1 MLDSKEVRGTKERVL
16 EAALDEFA
24 DYGLAGARVD
34 RIARRADINKAMIYY
49 HFDSKEALYDHVL
62 KAHMEGAVMTL
73 TAEIAEDLP
82 LEEILRIIAEYH
94 RRGFESADKFSRIVL
109 REFAAGSE
117 SIKRVLPELAGK
129 ENLRRLIVRKIE
141 EGKHEGKYRDI
152 DIRQT
157 MIAFVGMSLFYLM
170 IAPMANQ
177 VWGIEDD
184 SEFKNQRS
192 DAIVDLFMRGLEAR

>member
-1 MLDSKEVRGTKERVL
+1 MRQNGELRGTKERIFD
-16 EAALDEFA
+16 AALDEFA
-24 DYGLAGARVD
+24 DHGLAGARVD
-34 RIARRADINKAMIYY
+34 RIAHRAGINKAMIYY

-62 KAHMEGAVMTL
+62 MAHMEGAITTL
-73 TAEIAEDLP
+73 TTEITADLP
-82 LEEILRIIAEYH
+82 LEEILRMIAEYH
-94 RRGFESADKFSRIVL
+94 RRGFESAGKFSRIML
-109 REFAAGSE
+109 RELAAGSE
-117 SIKRVLPELAGK
+117 SIKRILPELAGK
-129 ENLRRLIVRKIE
+129 ENLRRLIVRRIE
-141 EGKHEGKYRDI
+141 EGKQQGKYRDI
-152 DIRQT
+152 DIRQA

>member
-1 MLDSKEVRGTKERVL
+1 MLDNKQVRGTRERVL

-34 RIARRADINKAMIYY
+34 RIARRAGVNKAMIYY

-62 KAHMEGAVMTL
+62 KAHMEVAVATL

-94 RRGFESADKFSRIVL
+94 RRGLESADKFSRIVL

-129 ENLRRLIVRKIE
+129 ENLRRLIVRKIQ
-141 EGKHEGKYRDI
+141 EGKQQGKYRDV
-152 DIRQT
+152 DIRQA

-184 SEFKNQRS
+184 SEFRNQRS
-192 DAIVDLFMRGLEAR
+192 FAIVDLFMRGLETR